1 MKEINSGYSFDR
13 ILGLFSV
20 GLFGLTIIAS
30 GWLYTSSATATTT
43 SATATVRINSACSL
57 SSNVDTP
64 HTTTLSNGSYSGA
77 SGYGQTT
84 IKAFCN
90 DTGGY
95 AIYAIGYTSG
105 EYANTTMHWNK
116 ASSSSDNTNA
126 IPTEVYS
133 AGNMSN
139 SSWSMKLASSGG
151 TYAATIVDG
160 TNHEEDFT
168 SWHTI
173 PANYTKVAYRTA
185 STDTYVDTNSIG
197 SSVTLTY
204 DTYIIATQPAGSYTG
219 KVKFTLV
226 HPNDTPYIPY
236 HQLEPLDTALCPAN
250 SICYAP
256 NYSDIIGSMSS
267 LPQTT
272 TDLTNASPQ
281 AGAVSATANSTTE
294 LIAPNYKR
302 IGYGFAGWSTN
313 LDATTADNPT
323 IYGPNETIS
332 TNPTNGGLDVSGGA
346 VLYPVWIESAGNLQS
361 WTGCSSLTPASYNTE
376 TGVLTAT
383 LSSITA
389 LTDTRDNNVYTVARL
404 ADGQCWMTENLRL
417 NSEHTTSAEDIA
429 KAQGYG
435 SSTTYGNFIGLADSE
450 DAYFTSNTTA
460 NTLYSTNGSNSTINI
475 GTNND
480 PAYRLPRYNNNN
492 TNMATNATNSDGTTT
507 LEDKYNTYGTAT
519 KDNHLRWYGYGNYYN
534 WPAAMASTKY
544 YSTYSGTTGS
554 DAAGTSLCPLGWHL
568 PLGYQSTGTLTGT
581 VANDALDS
589 ANRVGSFSYLDRR
602 MGGTGQSNSTNSI
615 TSATMST
622 YWRKFP
628 NNFVYSGYWL
638 DARATNRS
646 TYGGCWSSSASSSGS
661 TYYLYFGSSSV
672 NPGGTNFSGKYAG
685 YSVRCMAGS

>member
-1 MKEINSGYSFDR
+1 M
-13 ILGLFSV
+13 
-20 GLFGLTIIAS
+20 
-30 GWLYTSSATATTT
+30 TSIT
-43 SATATVRINSACSL
+43 NSAHVATLLNGTYSGTDYTTGIG
-57 SSNVDTP
+57 S
-64 HTTTLSNGSYSGA
+64 TTLK
-77 SGYGQTT
+77 T
-84 IKAFCN
+84 FCN
-90 DTGGY
+90 DNAGY
-95 AIYAIGYTSG
+95 AIYAIGYTNDTYG
-105 EYANTTMHWNK
+105 NTKLHWNK
-116 ASSSSDNTNA
+116 ASSLSDDTNDIETA
-126 IPTEVYS
+126 LYTQGTTI
-133 AGNMSN
+133 N
-139 SSWSMKLASSGG
+139 STWSMKLASSGG
-151 TYAATIVDG
+151 TYATTIVNG
-160 TNHEEDFT
+160 TNNEENFT
-168 SWHTI
+168 SWHEV
-173 PANYTKVAYRTA
+173 PDEYTKVAYRT
-185 STDTYVDTNSIG
+185 SGTDMEVNGSGEG
-197 SSVTLTY
+197 SSITVTY
-204 DTYIIATQPAGSYTG
+204 DSYISAGQPAGAYNG
-219 KVKFTLV
+219 KVKYTLV
-226 HPNDTPYIPY
+226 HPSTESAPMP
-236 HQLEPLDTALCPAN
+236 PLDPSTLNITNA
-250 SICYAP
+250 IIYAP
-256 NYSDIIGSMSS
+256 NTSDIIGSMSS

-272 TDLTNASPQ
+272 TTLTNASPK
-281 AGAVSATANSTTE
+281 AGAISATANSTTT

-302 IGYGFAGWSTN
+302 EGHGFAGWST
-313 LDATTADNPT
+313 DFTATSTST

-361 WTGCSSLTPASYNTE
+361 WDGCSSLTPASYNDQ
-376 TGVLTAT
+376 TGALTAT

-389 LTDTRDNNVYTVARL
+389 LTDTRDGNVYTVARL